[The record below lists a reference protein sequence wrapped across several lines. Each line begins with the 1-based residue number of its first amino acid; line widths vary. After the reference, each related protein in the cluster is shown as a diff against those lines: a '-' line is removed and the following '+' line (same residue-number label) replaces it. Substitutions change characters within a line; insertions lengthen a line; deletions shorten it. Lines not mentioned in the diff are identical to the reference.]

1 MIAVR
6 EALIDAAWPG
16 TGVRRDVIL
25 ILGGAVALAVLA
37 QIQIPLVPV
46 PVTGQTFGVLLIG
59 ALLGSRRGAL
69 SVLSYLALGAAGLPV
84 FAGLAAGSSHFVG
97 PTAGYLLGFVLAAWL
112 VGWLAER
119 GWDRR
124 IHTTA
129 LAMLI
134 GTVVIYLPGIAW
146 LSTFAGWGQVLQL
159 GVFPFLLGDALK
171 VALAALALP
180 WGWRLI
186 GRAAPA
192 A

>member
-16 TGVRRDVIL
+16 SGVRRDAIL
-25 ILGGAVALAVLA
+25 ILGGAAALGLLA
-37 QIQIPLVPV
+37 QVQIPLQPV

-69 SVLSYLALGAAGLPV
+69 SMLSYLTLGAAGLPV
-84 FAGLAAGSSHFVG
+84 FAGLAAGSAHFVG
-97 PTAGYLLGFVLAAWL
+97 PTGGYLAGFVLAAGL

-119 GWDRR
+119 GWNRR

-134 GTVVIYLPGIAW
+134 GTVVIYVPGIAW
-146 LSTFAGWGQVLQL
+146 LSTLVGWGQVLQL
-159 GVFPFLLGDALK
+159 GVYPFLLGDALK
-171 VALAALALP
+171 VVLAALALP
-180 WGWRLI
+180 WGWRLT
-186 GRAAPA
+186 GRAAPDR
-192 A
+192 